1 LTQKRNKFAASHKES
16 RKRYRLVHDFELAF
30 GSVIQRLRGMS
41 MSQSD
46 LRMQMAGYGLATI
59 QIHYYMPDH
68 PSLLQQFLLQ
78 QYDLAPRFPE
88 LKRFLDFWRRDID
101 AVLHSVQIA
110 HQKLIGPTE
119 WRAVNGEISI
129 H

>member
-1 LTQKRNKFAASHKES
+1 MN
-16 RKRYRLVHDFELAF
+16 
-30 GSVIQRLRGMS
+30 
-41 MSQSD
+41 QSD
-46 LRMQMAGYGLATI
+46 LRMQLAGYGLSTI

-88 LKRFLDFWRRDID
+88 LKRFLEFWRRDIH
-101 AVLHSVQIA
+101 AVLHSVRIA
-110 HQKLIGPTE
+110 HQRLIGPTE
-119 WRAVNGEISI
+119 WRAIDGEISI

>member
-1 LTQKRNKFAASHKES
+1 MN
-16 RKRYRLVHDFELAF
+16 
-30 GSVIQRLRGMS
+30 
-41 MSQSD
+41 QSD

>member
-1 LTQKRNKFAASHKES
+1 MDHGE
-16 RKRYRLVHDFELAF
+16 
-30 GSVIQRLRGMS
+30 M
-41 MSQSD
+41 
-46 LRMQMAGYGLATI
+46 RMQLAGYGLTTVH
-59 QIHYYMPDH
+59 IHYYLPDH

-88 LKRFLDFWRRDID
+88 LRRFLDFWRRDID

-110 HQKLIGPTE
+110 HQGLIGPAE

>member
-1 LTQKRNKFAASHKES
+1 MK
-16 RKRYRLVHDFELAF
+16 
-30 GSVIQRLRGMS
+30 
-41 MSQSD
+41 QSD
-46 LRMQMAGYGLATI
+46 PRRSDLQMQLAGYGLATI

-101 AVLHSVQIA
+101 AVLHSVRIA

-119 WRAVNGEISI
+119 WRAVDGEISI